1 MKWNHHKPLI
11 CNLKPI
17 DGYYIPE
24 FDIIKRPRIDDYYEL
39 KMIKNKGYRNLAYW
53 LNSFILNAEQTLL
66 KTDGASIAVLRK
78 YTTASG
84 TYYRSMNPYSYG
96 FNFGASTSPH
106 DVSRYELYSRW
117 FADPIG
123 AIAWLEE
130 LDTETRLQTYEEYSF
145 VAPNKA
151 IGEAGLYADFNIGGW
166 RGYFLLAR
174 AIIEP
179 VGEKVAMTVYKDGWR
194 VTFPS
199 NYTRHFLR
207 AWYFHFEQGPDAW
220 GRIIKDITGADFI
233 VREISSFAGS
243 PDVMIGRDNT
253 APSVT
258 DYHLKDPIGSL
269 SSQSHSVE
277 IDTTLQ
283 ECRIVRT
290 GTYTPSVNETLG
302 EVALYTNV
310 YDQAGTSHKIM
321 IARGVWDTPLTL
333 VAGTPYTIGIVLR
346 LG

>member
-1 MKWNHHKPLI
+1 MCKLN
-11 CNLKPI
+11 PI
-17 DGYYIPE
+17 NGYYIPE
-24 FDIIKRPRIDDYYEL
+24 FDIIKRPRIDDYYDL

-53 LNSFILNAEQTLL
+53 LNSFILNASQTLL
-66 KTDGASIAVLRK
+66 TKDGASLDVSKK
-78 YTTASG
+78 YITGAG
-84 TYYRSMNPYSYG
+84 TYLRTMNPYSYG
-96 FNFGASTSPH
+96 FNFGASTNPH
-106 DVSRYELYSRW
+106 AVDRYELYSRW

-145 VAPNKA
+145 VVPNKA
-151 IGEAGLYADFNIGGW
+151 MGEAGLYANFNIGSW
-166 RGYFLLAR
+166 KGYFLLAR
-174 AIIEP
+174 AIIDP
-179 VGEKVAMTVYKDGWR
+179 LVEKVAMTVYKDGWR

-207 AWYFHFEQGPDAW
+207 AWYFHFDTGPDAW

-233 VREISSFAGS
+233 VREYSSFAGS

-258 DYHLKDPIGSL
+258 DYHLKNPIGSL
-269 SSQSHSVE
+269 GSQSHSVE

-283 ECRIVRT
+283 ECRIVRI

-321 IARGVWDTPLTL
+321 IARGIWDPTVTL
-333 VAGTPYTIGIVLR
+333 VSGTTYTIGIVLR
-346 LG
+346 MG

>member
-1 MKWNHHKPLI
+1 MKLKWNHHKPLI

-17 DGYYIPE
+17 EGFYIP
-24 FDIIKRPRIDDYYEL
+24 DMDVIKRPKIDDYYEFR
-39 KMIKNKGYRNLAYW
+39 MYRNKGYRNLAYW
-53 LNSFILNAEQTLL
+53 LNSFILNAGQTLIT
-66 KTDGASIAVLRK
+66 TDGSSVNIQLKQRAYSQYVA
-78 YTTASG
+78 
-84 TYYRSMNPYSYG
+84 MNPYSYG
-96 FNFGASTSPH
+96 FNFGASTNPH
-106 DVSRYELYSRW
+106 AVDRYELYSRW
-117 FADPIG
+117 FAYPIG

-145 VAPNKA
+145 VVPNKA
-151 IGEAGLYADFNIGGW
+151 MGEAGLYINLNGA
-166 RGYFLLAR
+166 GYKTYVLLAR
-174 AIIEP
+174 AIIDP
-179 VGEKVAMTVYKDGWR
+179 IVEKVAMTPYKDGWR

-207 AWYFHFEQGPDAW
+207 AWYFHAEQGPDTW

-233 VREISSFAGS
+233 VREQGSFAGS

-258 DYHLKDPIGSL
+258 DYHLKNPIGSL
-269 SSQSHSVE
+269 GSQSHSVE

-283 ECRIVRT
+283 ECRIVRI

-321 IARGVWDTPLTL
+321 IARGIWDPPVTL
-333 VAGTPYTIGIVLR
+333 VSGTTYTIGIVLR
-346 LG
+346 MG

>member
-1 MKWNHHKPLI
+1 M
-11 CNLKPI
+11 
-17 DGYYIPE
+17 
-24 FDIIKRPRIDDYYEL
+24 
-39 KMIKNKGYRNLAYW
+39 
-53 LNSFILNAEQTLL
+53 S
-66 KTDGASIAVLRK
+66 
-78 YTTASG
+78 
-84 TYYRSMNPYSYG
+84 PYSYC
-96 FNFGASTSPH
+96 FNFGASTNPH
-106 DVSRYELYSRW
+106 AVDRYELYSRW
-117 FADPIG
+117 FSIPIG

-145 VAPNKA
+145 TAPNKA
-151 IGEAGLYADFNIGGW
+151 VGEAGLYANFSVTGYQI
-166 RGYFLLAR
+166 YFLLAR
-174 AIIEP
+174 AIIVPPE
-179 VGEKVAMTVYKDGWR
+179 EKVAMTVYRDGWR

-207 AWYFHFEQGPDAW
+207 AWYFEAEVGADAW
-220 GRIIKDITGADFI
+220 GRIIKDITGADFL
-233 VREISSFAGS
+233 VREGLSFAGS
-243 PDVMIGRDNT
+243 PDIMIGRDNT

-258 DYHLKDPIGSL
+258 DYHLKNPIGSL